1 MQWQWNYLLGQQILA
16 TVWLIITW
24 LAEGGGLGR
33 GLAGHEVARYNLGCM
48 EDHSGNMERALKHWT
63 IAASAGC
70 YTAMYHLMTLVKKG
84 YVSKESSTQ
93 LWQLTII
100 PALR

>member
-1 MQWQWNYLLGQQILA
+1 MAMELFARSANFGYSMAHNNLA
-16 TVWLIITW
+16 GG
-24 LAEGGGLGR
+24 GGGLGPR
-33 GLAGHEVARYNLGCM
+33 QAGHEVARYNLGCM